1 MIHPSGRNRFS
12 TPGQWNEIWATT
24 YLKTNFLI
32 NIMIMHIKSVYIT
45 TFQQSTWG
53 RVYVCF
59 EKDNQLF
66 YAFKNFINFAE
77 HNFLGGGEIIDEP
90 AFHWF
95 SEEKRFEFSDN
106 EVLEGKADHLFL
118 TPDKYKQLYGTPS
131 ILLKRLLIDIYSNNL
146 TPVEKRRGWFEHF
159 HIPAIRL
166 SELHITKDFKQLVLT
181 DFQTELVLEPLM
193 KTLYVF
199 YLKHPEG
206 VKRTEL
212 VDYTDELQLIYTQIT
227 NKSDLE
233 KVNKSI
239 ESLVDNSG
247 KSFDEKISKIKK
259 YLTDLLGEK
268 IAENYTISKSETEE
282 YKIKIDF
289 EKIKFD

>member
-1 MIHPSGRNRFS
+1 MQLKSIF
-12 TPGQWNEIWATT
+12 ITT
-24 YLKTNFLI
+24 YQEK
-32 NIMIMHIKSVYIT
+32 
-45 TFQQSTWG
+45 TWG
-53 RVYVCF
+53 RIYVCF
-59 EKDNQLF
+59 ENDNHIF
-66 YAFKNFINFAE
+66 YAFKNFINFSE
-77 HNFLGGGEIIDEP
+77 YSFLGGGDLIDEP
-90 AFHWF
+90 AFNWF
-95 SEEKRFEFSDN
+95 SKEKRFEFSEE
-106 EVLEGKADHLFL
+106 EVLSGKADNLFL
-118 TPDKYKQLYGTPS
+118 TPDKYKYLYGTPS
-131 ILLKRLLIDIYSNNL
+131 LLLKRLLIDIYSNNL

-166 SELHITKDFKQLVLT
+166 SELHITKDFKQLVLI
-181 DFQTELVLEPLM
+181 DYQTELMLEPLM

-212 VDYTDELQLIYTQIT
+212 VDYTNELQLIYTQIT
-227 NKSDLE
+227 SKSDLD

-259 YLTDLLGEK
+259 YLIDLLGEK
-268 IAENYTISKSETEE
+268 IADNYIVSKSESEV